1 MSATILT
8 NNSKYLS
15 LVPQNQ
21 QEFTQGQ
28 KCIIEIP
35 ADIGAIKGSD
45 SYLAIDVLNTSAR
58 ANRWALPGSAQVLIE
73 QVDIFAGSGAGGM
86 LLESLQNYNQWASVE
101 ELYEKNDW
109 SSQQSKEG
117 GPPLPETPLQCTGL
131 RAVESDRIIE
141 CGSVE
146 KASVNGQ
153 FSPVDV
159 NGNAKFTSRRVCI
172 PLKCGIFNH
181 WADEEKIVP
190 ILALHGLR
198 IEITF
203 AQNDLCLARIGHVQD
218 GVSKDSVTTGFDFT
232 AVIIGA
238 TTVDIPNMTSIE
250 ASGLAVGI
258 AGKLQ
263 RLTFADTTP
272 NAETVSITGL
282 ALAAGTLT
290 VTFTPALVAAYNPGV
305 AAATLKVTT
314 GEDLSYRV
322 TKCELRAVQI
332 IAPQEMER
340 KMLQG
345 MKYPFI
351 TYSHFI
357 DTIPAASRRHVVD
370 VPSTASRSKAMFS
383 MLVDTSK
390 ETSQQQPHYLSGD
403 PPSAS
408 KLNSL
413 VYYIANRLHPLRPY
427 DPRARKDRCL
437 ALNETSKAFAAIN
450 KMSLSLGSSNGSDL
464 DGYTNPFLC
473 SRELGRGQ
481 YSYDLR
487 AAEPQIRL
495 GFTAIRTDNFRV
507 HTFVFQENVIHVGS
521 DGVSIEI

>member
-1 MSATILT
+1 MSASILT
-8 NNSKYLS
+8 NNSKYIS

-28 KCIIEIP
+28 KCVIELP
-35 ADIGAIKGSD
+35 PDIGAIKGSD

-86 LLESLQNYNQWASVE
+86 LLESLQNYNQWAAVE
-101 ELYEKNDW
+101 ELYERNDW
-109 SSQQSKEG
+109 SSSQSKEG
-117 GPPLPETPLQCTGL
+117 GPPLPEVPLQCTGL
-131 RAVESDRIIE
+131 RAVETDRVIE

-153 FSPVDV
+153 FSPIDVD
-159 NGNAKFTSRRVCI
+159 GNAKFTSRRVCI

-181 WADEEKIVP
+181 WAEEEKIVP
-190 ILALHGLR
+190 VLALHGLR

-203 AQNDLCLARIGHVQD
+203 AQNDLCLARIGHVQN
-218 GVSKDSVTTGFDFT
+218 GVSKDSVTEGFDFG

-238 TTVDIPNMTSIE
+238 TTVDISDITSIE
-250 ASGLAVGI
+250 ASGLAVGVP
-258 AGKLQ
+258 GKYQ
-263 RLTFADTTP
+263 RITFKDAV
-272 NAETVSITGL
+272 NEETVSITGL
-282 ALAAGTLT
+282 ALAGTTLT
-290 VTFTPALVAAYNPGV
+290 VTFTPGLTNAYNP
-305 AAATLKVTT
+305 ATPATLKVAE

-332 IAPQEMER
+332 IAPPEMER

-357 DTIPAASRRHVVD
+357 DTIPAASQRHVVD

-427 DPRARKDRCL
+427 DPRARRDRCL
-437 ALNETSKAFAAIN
+437 TLNETSKAFAAIN
-450 KMSLSLGSSNGSDL
+450 KMSLSLGSSDGSDL

-495 GFTAIRTDNFRV
+495 GFTGTRASNFRV
-507 HTFVFQENVIHVGS
+507 HTFVFQENVIHVSS